1 MNKLTDYLWLALG
14 VALIFFNLEI
24 QVGVDRLLEGS
35 DLSFISRRA
44 IISFL
49 TQHAVG
55 MGWGILIVSAF
66 RSIKGVVVLF
76 FAIVTKTFMGRRAS

>member
-1 MNKLTDYLWLALG
+1 MKKLTDYLWLVVG
-14 VALIFFNLEI
+14 IALIFFNLEI
-24 QVGVDRLLEGS
+24 QVGIDRLLDSSG
-35 DLSFISRRA
+35 LSFVSRRA

-66 RSIKGVVVLF
+66 RSVKGVVVLL
-76 FAIVTKTFMGRRAS
+76 FAIVARTFIGRRA

>member
-24 QVGVDRLLEGS
+24 QVGIDRLLEGS
-35 DLSFISRRA
+35 GLSFVSRRA

-49 TQHAVG
+49 TQNAVG
-55 MGWGILIVSAF
+55 MGWGILLVSAF
-66 RSIKGVVVLF
+66 RSVKGVVVLLF
-76 FAIVTKTFMGRRAS
+76 TIVAKTFMGRRAS

>member
-1 MNKLTDYLWLALG
+1 MKKLTDYFWLVLG
-14 VALIFFNLEI
+14 IALIFFNLEI
-24 QVGVDRLLEGS
+24 QFGIDRLLDSSG
-35 DLSFISRRA
+35 LSFVSRRA

-66 RSIKGVVVLF
+66 RSIKGVVVLLG
-76 FAIVTKTFMGRRAS
+76 AIVAKTFIGRRA

>member
-1 MNKLTDYLWLALG
+1 MKKLTDYLWLVLG
-14 VALIFFNLEI
+14 ISLIFFNLEI
-24 QVGVDRLLEGS
+24 QVGIDRLLESAG
-35 DLSFISRRA
+35 LSFVSRRA

-66 RSIKGVVVLF
+66 RSIKGVVVLLG
-76 FAIVTKTFMGRRAS
+76 AIVARTFMGRRA